1 MTAALLC
8 NELESLPTATVIA
21 AFREL
26 LKQLSGGTEEVKD
39 KSLST
44 PQVEVER
51 SKFQMRSRNNN
62 PATAGSGTNLLFH

>member
-1 MTAALLC
+1 MTASLLC
-8 NELESLPTATVIA
+8 NELESLPTATFVA

-26 LKQLSGGTEEVKD
+26 FKQLSASTEESKD

-51 SKFQMRSRNNN
+51 SNFQIRSRNNN
-62 PATAGSGTNLLFH
+62 PSTAESGTYLLFH